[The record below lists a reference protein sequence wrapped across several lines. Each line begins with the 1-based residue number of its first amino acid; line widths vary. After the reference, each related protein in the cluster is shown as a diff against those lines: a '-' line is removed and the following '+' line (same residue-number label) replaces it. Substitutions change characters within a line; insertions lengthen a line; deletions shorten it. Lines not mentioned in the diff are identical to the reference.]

1 MKEVTVKVPE
11 HKVKFFMDLM
21 KELGIEEAKAKEISE
36 EHKNIVRERIKTE
49 DPKEIV
55 AWDKARNQFE
65 YGKSEK

>member
-11 HKVKFFMDLM
+11 DKVEFFMNLM
-21 KELGIEEAKAKEISE
+21 KELGIEEADMKKIPE
-36 EHKNIVRERIKTE
+36 EHKKIVRERIKTE

-55 AWDKARNQFE
+55 TWDKARNQFE